1 MLSYSNNKFTQIMNQ
16 TNWHKGEIVHVPR
29 KSSEISSGMKSYEH
43 FISSRYVCIREED
56 GDQSGI
62 LLKVLGKITSD
73 SIMLKG
79 GEPFCKDDKEEAFS
93 SDIYYSYR
101 FPSEVELKEV
111 LHMIRNDQC
120 LIDKLEEASMHINPN
135 STFWVRDTARSV
147 LLQKKLQYHDVPSGK
162 LIAGSNDGEVH
173 YRLTIAYFR
182 KSQISC

>member
-1 MLSYSNNKFTQIMNQ
+1 MLSYSNYKFTQIMNQ

-29 KSSEISSGMKSYEH
+29 KSSEISRGMKSYEH
-43 FISSRYVCIREED
+43 FIGSRYVCIREED
-56 GDQSGI
+56 GDQAGI
-62 LLKVLGKITSD
+62 LVKVLGKITSD

-111 LHMIRNDQC
+111 LHMIRNDQR
-120 LIDKLEEASMHINPN
+120 LIDILEEASMHINPN

-162 LIAGSNDGEVH
+162 LIADSNDGKVH

>member
-1 MLSYSNNKFTQIMNQ
+1 MLSYSNYKFTQIMNQ

-43 FISSRYVCIREED
+43 FIGSRYVCIREED
-56 GDQSGI
+56 GDQAGI

-73 SIMLKG
+73 GIMLKG

-111 LHMIRNDQC
+111 LHMIRHDQC
-120 LIDKLEEASMHINPN
+120 LIDKLEEASMHIIPI
-135 STFWVRDTARSV
+135 
-147 LLQKKLQYHDVPSGK
+147 LPSGCE
-162 LIAGSNDGEVH
+162 IQQEVS
-173 YRLTIAYFR
+173 YYR
-182 KSQISC
+182 KSCNTTMSLQGSSLPGLMMVKSITG

>member
-1 MLSYSNNKFTQIMNQ
+1 
-16 TNWHKGEIVHVPR
+16 
-29 KSSEISSGMKSYEH
+29 
-43 FISSRYVCIREED
+43 
-56 GDQSGI
+56 
-62 LLKVLGKITSD
+62 
-73 SIMLKG
+73 MLKG

-111 LHMIRNDQC
+111 LHILRHDQC
-120 LIDKLEEASMHINPN
+120 LIDILEEASMHINPN

-162 LIAGSNDGEVH
+162 LIADSNDGKVH